1 MLPWVNTKFFQSCIL
16 IIYFRLKPRHGTKN
30 WDFRS
35 VASEVVIKWS
45 LDYQK
50 SLFNALLLIG
60 GLLEHIT
67 ARLIDTIS
75 INKIEDLEVDHF
87 ERVFDAFAVQ
97 TQVNIFQNDSKTIVI
112 FFQAQ
117 FGKAQETIVTKTTI
131 CSSLR
136 KFLDLLDPKVHFKQ
150 GSFADRIMMHITS

>member
-1 MLPWVNTKFFQSCIL
+1 M
-16 IIYFRLKPRHGTKN
+16 
-30 WDFRS
+30 
-35 VASEVVIKWS
+35 
-45 LDYQK
+45 
-50 SLFNALLLIG
+50 LLIG

>member
-1 MLPWVNTKFFQSCIL
+1 M
-16 IIYFRLKPRHGTKN
+16 KPRQGTKN

-75 INKIEDLEVDHF
+75 ITKIEDLEVDHF

-97 TQVNIFQNDSKTIVI
+97 TQVDIQH
-112 FFQAQ
+112 
-117 FGKAQETIVTKTTI
+117 
-131 CSSLR
+131 C
-136 KFLDLLDPKVHFKQ
+136 
-150 GSFADRIMMHITS
+150 IMIS